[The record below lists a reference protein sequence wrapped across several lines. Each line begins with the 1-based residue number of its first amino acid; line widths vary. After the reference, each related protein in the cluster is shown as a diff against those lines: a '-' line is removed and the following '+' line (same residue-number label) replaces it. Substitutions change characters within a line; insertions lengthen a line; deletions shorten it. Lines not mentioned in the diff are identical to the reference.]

1 MAREVESARVR
12 VGLAGCGVVGGALV
26 RLLDE
31 SAESIESRYGVKF
44 ELSRVLVRDAERD
57 RGLPVPNSL
66 FTSDRQEFLS
76 HETDIVVEAIGGCDP
91 ASEIARSSLSRGRRF
106 VTANKELIA
115 SEGAELASLA
125 REKSA
130 ALDFGASV
138 GGSAPVISLL
148 RDLLGTS
155 TPRSV
160 RGILNGT
167 SNYVLTLI
175 ERGASLEHAIEEAR
189 SRGLAEANCTR
200 DLDGS
205 DVSAKLAIVV
215 WMSFGIAP
223 SAVRI
228 TRTGIMSQTPHLIE
242 AARVL
247 GGKVRLVGECEAV
260 GKSGVAAWVE
270 PVVFD
275 ENHAFAR
282 TELED
287 NRIEVDLGWTSPLTV
302 SGPGAGGVPTA
313 TALLGDLLNFAPRAN
328 DKSRFPATFECVE
341 DLKVHRWLVANA
353 GGWTVFTATRREV
366 REKFSTTEGGS
377 IAIARLEL
385 PVISSEAS

>member
-44 ELSRVLVRDAERD
+44 ELSRVLVRDAARD
-57 RGLPVPNSL
+57 RDLPIPNSL
-66 FTSDRQEFLS
+66 FTTDRNEFLS
-76 HETDIVVEAIGGCDP
+76 HETDIVVEAIGGCEP
-91 ASEIARSSLSRGRRF
+91 ASEIARSSLARGRRF

-175 ERGASLEHAIEEAR
+175 ERGASLENAIERAR

-205 DVSAKLAIVV
+205 DVAAKLAIVV

-228 TRTGIMSQTPHLIE
+228 SRTGITPQTVHLIE
-242 AARVL
+242 AAKVL
-247 GGKVRLVGECEAV
+247 GGKTRLVGECEAI
-260 GKSGVAAWVE
+260 GKRGVAAWVE

-328 DKSRFPATFECVE
+328 DKSRFPTTFECVE
-341 DLKVHRWLVANA
+341 DIRAHRWLVAHP
-353 GGWTVFTATRREV
+353 GGWRVFTATRKEL
-366 REKFSTTEGGS
+366 REKLSNAERDNV
-377 IAIARLEL
+377 AIARLEL